1 MRILTH
7 TTALRSP
14 FKGLWFGVMCLL
26 IGSMNAQELVAPKLD
41 AAAGPLRIGIA
52 LPFHAQSVKA
62 NPLTDAM
69 MDYYLGL
76 KLGFSELETEGFQAN
91 VSVWDTEPT
100 DSLPL
105 NQLALTNLAKSAN
118 FRDQQIMIGPVYE
131 DNFKALSQHTA
142 LVWKTTP
149 SAWISPMGYV

>member
-1 MRILTH
+1 MRTLTH

-76 KLGFSELETEGFQAN
+76 IWQFRLVFSQGWLCLCHIWG
-91 VSVWDTEPT
+91 
-100 DSLPL
+100 
-105 NQLALTNLAKSAN
+105 
-118 FRDQQIMIGPVYE
+118 
-131 DNFKALSQHTA
+131 
-142 LVWKTTP
+142 LVW
-149 SAWISPMGYV
+149 V